1 MGLLVVTFVFT
12 STFLSVPTEAY
23 YCLLLSNC
31 VPPLEPLDYN
41 AILTLPPAPENN
53 AGQKTAAA
61 TARDVTSVPV
71 DPVARP
77 FYGKR
82 SAQVYQGLL
91 QEKDHLFG
99 KRSAAVPLVVF
110 DGSNADHFVGK
121 REAPRYP
128 YMRQAPRYPYKREA
142 PGYLGKREAPRSAAE
157 SLEVDESNTDHFWG
171 KREAPRYPYKRE
183 APRYPYKRSATE
195 SEVGESNADH
205 IIIGKREAPGY
216 LGKRSVR
223 HLPGKR
229 SVPADVQ
236 QEEHN
241 SVFGKRAAPTS
252 MEAE

>member
-31 VPPLEPLDYN
+31 VPPLQPLDYN

-110 DGSNADHFVGK
+110 DESNADHFVGK

-142 PGYLGKREAPRSAAE
+142 PRYPYKRSAAE
-157 SLEVDESNTDHFWG
+157 SEVDESNTDHFWG
-171 KREAPRYPYKRE
+171 KREAPRYPYKR
-183 APRYPYKRSATE
+183 SATE
-195 SEVGESNADH
+195 SEVDESNADH
-205 IIIGKREAPGY
+205 IIIGKRETPGY

-223 HLPGKR
+223 HLPGR
-229 SVPADVQ
+229 RFVPADVQ